1 MPKFVAYYR
10 VSTERQGR
18 SGLGLEAQ
26 QAAVRAHIDS
36 NELLAEFTE
45 IESGRNNDRPRLAEA
60 IALARRSKAVL
71 IIAKLDRLA
80 RNVAFVANLL
90 DSGVEFRA
98 ADMPTADRMVIQMM
112 AVVAEHEAR
121 MISQR
126 TKAALAAAKA
136 RGVVLGGPNLAEAQ
150 KAGHKVII
158 AQADAYTA
166 KVMPAIRDVVR
177 SIGSRSVHI
186 IADHL
191 NARAVA
197 TRRGGQWTG
206 SAVLRLIKRAG
217 FDSLQSLGAAA

>member
-1 MPKFVAYYR
+1 MKFVAYYR

-26 QAAVRAHIDS
+26 QAAVRAHVAT

-60 IALARRSKAVL
+60 IALARRSRSVL

-80 RNVAFVANLL
+80 RNLAFVANLL
-90 DSGVEFRA
+90 ESGVEFRA
-98 ADMPTADRMVIQMM
+98 ADMPTADKMVIQMM

-126 TKAALAAAKA
+126 TKSALAAARC
-136 RGVVLGGPNLAEAQ
+136 RGVRLGGPRLAEAQ
-150 KAGHKVII
+150 KAGHAVII
-158 AQADAYTA
+158 TQAADYAA
-166 KVMPAIRDVVR
+166 KVLPTIRDVVR
-177 SIGSRSVHI
+177 SVGSRSVHI
-186 IADHL
+186 VADNL

-217 FDSLQSLGAAA
+217 FDSLQSLAAAA